1 MTEISDE
8 MVEAA
13 AEAGFQESL
22 KMCGGFTSRK
32 LSVNGL
38 SVGNYRIMRAALA
51 AAEAVRSKTHVVVE
65 PQSPAEAIHKW
76 WANQRGSAEIPQA
89 LIDLYRQGQLRLR
102 ASGGNRDGR

>member
-8 MVEAA
+8 VFGAALEA
-13 AEAGFQESL
+13 F
-22 KMCGGFTSRK
+22 
-32 LSVNGL
+32 LSQARTEDGL
-38 SVGNYRIMRAALA
+38 RAALA
-51 AAEAVRSKTHVVVE
+51 AAEAVRSRTHVVVE
-65 PQSPAEAIHKW
+65 PQSPAEAIHEW